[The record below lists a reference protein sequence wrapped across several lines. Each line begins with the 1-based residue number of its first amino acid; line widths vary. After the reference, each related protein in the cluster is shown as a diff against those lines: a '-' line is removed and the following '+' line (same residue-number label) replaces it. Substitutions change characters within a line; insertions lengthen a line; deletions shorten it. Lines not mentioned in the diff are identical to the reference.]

1 MMLLGFPMATLYVE
15 NIPDEL
21 YESLRSH
28 ARKHRKSIAAEI
40 LTMLEERFP
49 SQRELRRRQSVV
61 RQLDRA
67 RTSSP
72 LGPGPFP
79 STEEMLRQDRER

>member
-1 MMLLGFPMATLYVE
+1 MATLYVE

-40 LTMLEERFP
+40 LTMLEEKFP
-49 SQRELRRRQSVV
+49 SERELRRRRSIV
-61 RQLDRA
+61 RQLDQA
-67 RTSSP
+67 RTSPP

-79 STEEMLRQDRER
+79 STEEMLREDRER

>member
-1 MMLLGFPMATLYVE
+1 MATLYVE
-15 NIPDEL
+15 NIPSEL

-49 SQRELRRRQSVV
+49 SPRELKRRRQIFRELGKLRSK
-61 RQLDRA
+61 A
-67 RTSSP
+67 P
-72 LGPGPFP
+72 LSAGPFS
-79 STEEMLRQDRER
+79 STEQMLREDRER

>member
-1 MMLLGFPMATLYVE
+1 MATLYVE

-49 SQRELRRRQSVV
+49 SQRELKKRRQIV
-61 RQLDRA
+61 RQLDRLRA
-67 RTSSP
+67 KSP
-72 LGPGPFP
+72 LNPGPFP
-79 STEEMLRQDRER
+79 PAEQMLREDRER

>member
-1 MMLLGFPMATLYVE
+1 MATLYVD

-49 SQRELRRRQSVV
+49 SQRELRRRRQIF
-61 RQLDRA
+61 RQLEQL
-67 RTSSP
+67 RTKAP
-72 LGPGPFP
+72 LRPGPFP
-79 STEEMLRQDRER
+79 STEEMLREDRER

>member
-1 MMLLGFPMATLYVE
+1 MATLYVE

-40 LTMLEERFP
+40 LTMLEQRFP
-49 SQRELRRRQSVV
+49 SERELRRRRSIVQ
-61 RQLDRA
+61 A
-67 RTSSP
+67 T
-72 LGPGPFP
+72 
-79 STEEMLRQDRER
+79 